1 MSTSDT
7 RSANTTATA
16 PAIAPANAPRK
27 PWVAALMSLA
37 LPGWGQLYNGQADR
51 AIWWFLAF
59 ALLLLP
65 GTALLA
71 LAVPPV
77 GMAAALGLGVLA
89 GLACWLAC
97 TADAWRGARRQPVF
111 APRPWQT
118 GGLYTLV
125 FVTCALVVLP
135 ALHGWMRAHLAQ
147 PFYIPSASMAPTLL
161 PGDLV
166 FADMHYNC
174 PGCHPVRRG
183 DVAIFT
189 NPDDRTQFYVKRIVA
204 LPGDR
209 VLVQGSGAAATVQ
222 VLPKGAGAA
231 PAGAT
236 TVPPGHVW
244 LQGDNAGHSVDSRQF
259 GPVPLPD
266 VVGRV
271 RQIWFSRADGTVRWA
286 RIGMLVQ

>member
-1 MSTSDT
+1 MTTTVDIAST
-7 RSANTTATA
+7 
-16 PAIAPANAPRK
+16 PQPRR

-51 AIWWFLAF
+51 AIWMFLGF

-65 GTALLA
+65 ATAMLA
-71 LAVPPV
+71 LAVPPA
-77 GMAAALGLGVLA
+77 GMALALLLGALG
-89 GLACWLAC
+89 GLVYWLAAA
-97 TADAWRGARRQPVF
+97 ADAWRGARREPAYRV
-111 APRPWQT
+111 RPWQT

-135 ALHGWMRAHLAQ
+135 ALTVWMRANLAQ
-147 PFYIPSASMAPTLL
+147 PFYIPSASMAPALL
-161 PGDLV
+161 PGDMV

-174 PGCHPVRRG
+174 HGCRPVQRG

-189 NPDDRTQFYVKRIVA
+189 NPNDRTQYHVKRIVA

-209 VLVQGSGAAATVQ
+209 VLVQGDEVVVNGAPAAAS
-222 VLPKGAGAA
+222 L
-231 PAGAT
+231 

-244 LQGDNAGHSVDSRQF
+244 LLGDNRASSVDSRQF

-271 RQIWFSRADGTVRWA
+271 RQIWFSRGDGAVRWD
-286 RIGMLVQ
+286 RIGALVR